1 MMAGRALPPLL
12 LHVASAS
19 PPAGGVLNF
28 KPTRPD
34 HTAFNDT
41 THTRQQ
47 WQQVQSTTMESYRE
61 RSRVKDNRQLIWL
74 PQSADDT
81 AAAGCL
87 DGSPYAFYIWPGNSS
102 DWSVFING
110 GGWCLTEEL
119 CEVRAA
125 TALGSSRG
133 YNLSGAWG
141 PPPRNLNG
149 GPAAYTCQG
158 LDPNCTRVF
167 LPYCDGSC
175 FTSQRPKPWPVN
187 GTNSSLHF
195 RGLANLERTLDVL
208 EDRFGLASARRL
220 VLQGGSAG
228 GLSTYLHLDR
238 VAARLKLAQ
247 QRRRERERERD
258 RERERVSIGGGGSAG
273 VGVAAAAAAAAAA
286 GVTPVPQVVGRPVA
300 GFFID
305 ERKFDPSAPTFAEN
319 IEYGVAMFNS
329 TPPLSSE
336 CKQKYPGREWRCWMA
351 PYASPFVRERIFAV
365 QSRFDEF
372 QLMCLLGLPCFSTPK
387 RQSYAPPFVRTNCST
402 DEKVAITQFGSELLQ
417 QMQPFLSA
425 NPRNGMW
432 LVSCIQHNVV
442 CDLHNTTEETAF
454 TSWLEGGVLGRDK
467 NYRWVDDCG
476 AHGDG
481 ATPCDT
487 GKFCAPPHF

>member
-1 MMAGRALPPLL
+1 MVGLKAHGFYEPAVNVSR
-12 LHVASAS
+12 SADTEG
-19 PPAGGVLNF
+19 ARV
-28 KPTRPD
+28 
-34 HTAFNDT
+34 TADT
-41 THTRQQ
+41 KQQQ
-47 WQQVQSTTMESYRE
+47 WQQLQSSHHQQLG
-61 RSRVKDNRQLIWL
+61 SDVKDNRQLIRL
-74 PQSADDT
+74 PKSAGDPN
-81 AAAGCL
+81 AASCL

-102 DWSVFING
+102 EWSIFING

-119 CEVRAA
+119 CQARAA
-125 TALGSSRG
+125 TGLGSSLG

-158 LDPNCTRVF
+158 LDNNCTRVF

-175 FTSQRPKPWPVN
+175 FTSQRAKPWPVN
-187 GTNSSLHF
+187 GSNINSSLHF

-208 EDRFGLASARRL
+208 ENRFGLANARRL

-238 VAARLKLAQ
+238 VAKRLERAQ
-247 QRRRERERERD
+247 QRAWADNSFRAN
-258 RERERVSIGGGGSAG
+258 SSAG
-273 VGVAAAAAAAAAA
+273 VVVRSTEVDVGTVAA
-286 GVTPVPQVVGRPVA
+286 PQVVGRPVA

-305 ERKFDPSAPTFAEN
+305 EQKFDPSAPTYAEN
-319 IEYGVAMFNS
+319 IKYGVAMFNS

-336 CKQKYPGREWRCWMA
+336 CKKKYVGQEWRCWMA
-351 PYASPFVRERIFAV
+351 TYAAPFVREQIFAV

-372 QLMCLLGLPCFSTPK
+372 QLMCLLGLPCFSAPK
-387 RQSYAPPFVRTNCST
+387 RQSYAPPYVRTNCST
-402 DEKVAITQFGSELLQ
+402 KEKAAITRFGSELLQ
-417 QMQPFLSA
+417 QMQPFLSS

-432 LVSCIQHNVV
+432 LVSCIQHNVA
-442 CDLHNTTEETAF
+442 CPMFNTTEEQAF
-454 TSWLEGGVLGRDK
+454 ASWLDGGALGREK
-467 NYRWVDDCG
+467 NYRWVDNCG
-476 AHGDG
+476 ANGDG